1 MEDFMLMDEI
11 LFSDA
16 LREVLKGTLSRS
28 FFLFLHNL
36 YQIMH

>member
-1 MEDFMLMDEI
+1 MLMDET

-16 LREVLKGTLSRS
+16 LREVLKGTCHAD